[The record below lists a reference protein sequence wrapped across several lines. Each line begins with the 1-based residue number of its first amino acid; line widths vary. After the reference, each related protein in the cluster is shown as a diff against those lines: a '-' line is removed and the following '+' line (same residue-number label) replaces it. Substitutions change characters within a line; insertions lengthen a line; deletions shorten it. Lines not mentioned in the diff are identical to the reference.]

1 MEMTDTQQG
10 AAPTPGDGHSGRHLA
25 VRWLRPLL
33 ALIVLGFVAYALKD
47 LVSQWQSSTLRVSK
61 WIVAVSL
68 APLILG
74 TLGLA
79 LSWKWLIERMT
90 GRHVATAPT
99 MALHLESQLARYV
112 PGKVGV
118 PVIRM
123 AGASTI
129 GVAASAVG
137 ASVMVETLS
146 LMSVGATFSFCLLAL
161 CTEHAEGAIALLGRW
176 AVPMTALFGLGT
188 LVLVAV
194 DRRRYPQA
202 VLRALRAEGTGPL
215 LPAIL
220 PLVHLSYWVLWAV
233 HGYLVSRA
241 VGASHAAAL
250 ASTGLYSLAPV
261 VGFIVLVAP
270 AGIGVRE
277 ALLSFG
283 LAPTVGPAGAITAA
297 LICRG
302 ASLTGDVVT
311 WLCFRPF
318 GGSRRTAQE
327 QR

>member
-1 MEMTDTQQG
+1 MEESQHSS
-10 AAPTPGDGHSGRHLA
+10 APIPADDKPKRGRQL
-25 VRWLRPLL
+25 RWLRTVL
-33 ALIVLGFVAYALKD
+33 ALLVLGFVAYAFKD
-47 LVSQWQSSTLRVSK
+47 LLGQWQSSALRVSK
-61 WIVAVSL
+61 LKVALSL
-68 APLILG
+68 VPLTLG

-90 GRHVATAPT
+90 GKRVATAPT

-123 AGASTI
+123 AGASSI

-146 LMSVGATFSFCLLAL
+146 LMSVGATFSFCVLAL
-161 CTEHAEGAIALLGRW
+161 CGQNAEGVLALLGRW
-176 AVPMTALFGLGT
+176 AVPMTALFGLST
-188 LVLVAV
+188 LILVSV

-202 VLRALRAEGTGPL
+202 VLRVLRAEGTGPL

-220 PLVHLSYWVLWAV
+220 PLVHLSYWVLWAA

-241 VGASHAAAL
+241 VGAEHATAL

-283 LAPTVGPAGAITAA
+283 LAPAVGPAGAITAA
-297 LICRG
+297 LISRC
-302 ASLTGDVVT
+302 ASLIGDVAT
-311 WLCFRPF
+311 WLCFKPF
-318 GGSRRTAQE
+318 AAKRTQSPAD
-327 QR
+327 